1 MEITAGVGAFSKAA
15 APVINIAGQNVPL
28 DIDGAAHKKLNAESS
43 LGEHIVNVT
52 VAFVDQEGKKQTI
65 TKPIKYTVGQSTAS
79 IALDKM
85 NVLYIGV
92 DNPVS
97 VAASGA
103 GDDKI
108 GFSVTGGGGTYS
120 KVGGGKYIVRVNTV
134 TDECWINVSVEGKVA
149 GKSKFR
155 VRTIPKPIAIIGPYE
170 SGANVPAG
178 GFKAQAGVPRF
189 IGGLVGYLGY
199 ESVRFFEPT
208 LKSKMTR
215 SANVPDGIF
224 LLADTIIAFDH
235 ARRSLSLIA
244 NVLDGDIESANRKLD
259 EIEARIHQSLPPVEK
274 RAVQTSKTRSNM
286 TQGKYE
292 DMVRDAK
299 EYIVAG
305 DIFQVVLSQRF
316 SRETNV
322 EPFDVYR
329 AVRRLNPSPYM
340 FFFDFGLVDDEPLFI
355 VGSSPEM
362 FVRLEGRTASIRPI
376 AGTRPRGAD
385 AASDAALAEE
395 LLADP
400 KERAEHVM
408 LVDLS
413 RNDFGR
419 VCEYGTVKVSDFFTI
434 EKYSHVMHIVSHV
447 EGKLRPEFTA
457 FDLVRAAFPHG
468 TVSGAPKV
476 RALEIISEL
485 EPDARGAY
493 AGAVGYFGFDGNMDT
508 CLALRTMI
516 ARGNTLNVQ
525 AGAGIVADSNPTTEF
540 QETVNKASAMLKAIE
555 MAETNS

>member
-1 MEITAGVGAFSKAA
+1 MLLEATAITTQTIFREISADLETPISVYMKLRG
-15 APVINIAGQNVPL
+15 
-28 DIDGAAHKKLNAESS
+28 DGASFLLE
-43 LGEHIVNVT
+43 
-52 VAFVDQEGKKQTI
+52 
-65 TKPIKYTVGQSTAS
+65 
-79 IALDKM
+79 
-85 NVLYIGV
+85 
-92 DNPVS
+92 
-97 VAASGA
+97 
-103 GDDKI
+103 
-108 GFSVTGGGGTYS
+108 
-120 KVGGGKYIVRVNTV
+120 
-134 TDECWINVSVEGKVA
+134 SVEGGERIARYSFIGIKPRAQYVIR
-149 GKSKFR
+149 GNEIEIVESDSSR
-155 VRTIPKPIAIIGPYE
+155 VVRFDEHVDPTYFLQEEISRYRFNP
-170 SGANVPAG
+170 
-178 GFKAQAGVPRF
+178 QAGVPRF

-208 LKSKMTR
+208 LQVRMSRASTAER
-215 SANVPDGIF
+215 TSTVPPLSARIPDGIF
-224 LLADTIIAFDH
+224 LLADTVIAFDH

-244 NVLDGDIESANRKLD
+244 NVLDGDMESANRKLD
-259 EIEARIHQSLPPVEK
+259 EIESCIHQPLP
-274 RAVQTSKTRSNM
+274 QTQAREVHSSRTRSNM
-286 TQGKYE
+286 TQGRYE

-299 EYIVAG
+299 EHIAAG

-316 SRETNV
+316 TRETNV

-355 VGSSPEM
+355 VGSSPDM
-362 FVRLEGRTASIRPI
+362 FVRLEGRTASLRPI
-376 AGTRPRGAD
+376 AGTRPRGTD
-385 AASDAALAEE
+385 AEADAALAQE

-408 LVDLS
+408 LVDLG
-413 RNDFGR
+413 RNDLGR

-447 EGKLRPEFTA
+447 EGKLRPDLTA
-457 FDLVRAAFPHG
+457 FDLVRAAFPAG

-516 ARGNTLNVQ
+516 ARGNAFSVQ
-525 AGAGIVADSNPTTEF
+525 AGAGIVADSNPSTEF

-555 MAETNS
+555 MAEENK

>member
-1 MEITAGVGAFSKAA
+1 MLLE
-15 APVINIAGQNVPL
+15 
-28 DIDGAAHKKLNAESS
+28 
-43 LGEHIVNVT
+43 
-52 VAFVDQEGKKQTI
+52 
-65 TKPIKYTVGQSTAS
+65 STATTQTTIIRELS
-79 IALDKM
+79 ADLETPI
-85 NVLYIGV
+85 
-92 DNPVS
+92 S
-97 VAASGA
+97 VYMKLRGEGAS
-103 GDDKI
+103 
-108 GFSVTGGGGTYS
+108 FLL
-120 KVGGGKYIVRVNTV
+120 
-134 TDECWINVSVEGKVA
+134 ESVEGGERIARYSFIGIKPRAQYIIRGGEIEIIESDSTRVITLDEKVDPTYFLQEEM
-149 GKSKFR
+149 SRFKF
-155 VRTIPKPIAIIGPYE
+155 
-170 SGANVPAG
+170 VP
-178 GFKAQAGVPRF
+178 QAGVPRF

-208 LKSKMTR
+208 LKPRMTR
-215 SANVPDGIF
+215 GATVPDGIY
-224 LLADTIIAFDH
+224 LLADTVIAFDH

-259 EIEARIHQSLPPVEK
+259 EIESRILQPLPLMGHRDVQS
-274 RAVQTSKTRSNM
+274 SKTRSNM
-286 TQGKYE
+286 TQGRFE

-299 EYIVAG
+299 EYIAAG

-316 SRETNV
+316 TRETNV

-329 AVRRLNPSPYM
+329 SVRRLNPSPYM

-362 FVRLEGRTASIRPI
+362 FVRLEGRTASLRPI

-385 AASDAALAEE
+385 AEGDATLAQE

-408 LVDLS
+408 LVDLG
-413 RNDFGR
+413 RNDLGR

-447 EGKLRPEFTA
+447 EGKLRPDLTA
-457 FDLVRAAFPHG
+457 FDLVRAAFPAG

-476 RALEIISEL
+476 RALEIIAEL

-493 AGAVGYFGFDGNMDT
+493 AGTVGYFGFDGNMDT
-508 CLALRTMI
+508 CLAIRTMVG
-516 ARGNTLNVQ
+516 RGNTFTVQ
-525 AGAGIVADSNPTTEF
+525 AGAGIVADSNPNTEY

-555 MAETNS
+555 ITETNS